1 MSQNNSLEIT
11 SEISEINIKEEL
23 YILFL
28 EIKGELNNRCI
39 EINKSQF
46 DEKISNFKTKTLINY
61 LKEIV
66 YILLNNKFQINTKR
80 NINNENNDN
89 DIKTNNNNNSELQNE
104 VLKYQADIRNLIQK
118 QFQYKIQKD
127 AMETKINSYKEMEKE
142 YDILKEKVKYE
153 EGRFLNNDRKD
164 NEILILREENSNLKK
179 EIIKKEQN
187 SKDYEIL
194 IENEKSRI
202 KELKTQLSQ
211 LNKKII
217 LLESNKTI
225 HNNNNNNYSTIHN
238 NTISTK
244 GRTSSR
250 WSKRKDKE
258 KSKDKDKEE
267 RLQSNNSHLTSNN
280 TNTNHSLKKR
290 KIMNA
295 KYSKLEVK
303 AIGNSNERTLSRG
316 NSTNLININSK
327 KKKLCKGIT
336 TVDNN
341 NNSKISETY
350 HKILNSLLNFKTNNN
365 ISTKKTIIASSH
377 KKNSS
382 SMCVDIQEKNNEKRN
397 IKRSLSKKF
406 REIKNNTGSKHKI
419 YNKLMNG
426 IPNSKIPLTSKNN
439 ANKKIIPNLRN
450 KNFVKNK
457 SFLNIKRKNKEY
469 LNVE

>member
-1 MSQNNSLEIT
+1 
-11 SEISEINIKEEL
+11 
-23 YILFL
+23 
-28 EIKGELNNRCI
+28 
-39 EINKSQF
+39 
-46 DEKISNFKTKTLINY
+46 
-61 LKEIV
+61 
-66 YILLNNKFQINTKR
+66 
-80 NINNENNDN
+80 
-89 DIKTNNNNNSELQNE
+89 
-104 VLKYQADIRNLIQK
+104 
-118 QFQYKIQKD
+118 
-127 AMETKINSYKEMEKE
+127 METKINSYKEMEKE

-211 LNKKII
+211 LKKKII
-217 LLESNKTI
+217 LLESNQTI